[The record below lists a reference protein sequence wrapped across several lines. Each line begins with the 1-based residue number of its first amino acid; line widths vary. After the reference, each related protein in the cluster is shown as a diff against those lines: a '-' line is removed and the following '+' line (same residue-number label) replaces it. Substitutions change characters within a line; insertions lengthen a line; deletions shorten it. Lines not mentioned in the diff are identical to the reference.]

1 MDPSEMTPVLRELQ
15 ARDAYC
21 LDRSGMWMA
30 IREVWEDMADDEIA
44 VLRELWGPHCPD
56 DVAGC
61 LVMRFGAA
69 LDFGN
74 ELNPLIGEMAGHVSA
89 SVLNPLG
96 IGDSGLAIFG
106 SCLLGM

>member
-1 MDPSEMTPVLRELQ
+1 MDPTEMTPILREMQ

-30 IREVWEDMADDEIA
+30 LRELWEDMAADEIA

-61 LVMRFGAA
+61 LVMRFCDEHPAQLAVPLSRAEYEKWDAA
-69 LDFGN
+69 AQAV
-74 ELNPLIGEMAGHVSA
+74 EMMVNPS
-89 SVLNPLG
+89 
-96 IGDSGLAIFG
+96 GDPTS
-106 SCLLGM
+106 SE